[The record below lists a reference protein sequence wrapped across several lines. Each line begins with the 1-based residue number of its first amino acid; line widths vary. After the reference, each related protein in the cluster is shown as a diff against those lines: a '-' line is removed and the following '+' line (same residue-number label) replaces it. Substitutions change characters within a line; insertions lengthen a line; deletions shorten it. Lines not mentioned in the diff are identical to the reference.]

1 LVVHGAVVCARW
13 RKPSEPGMIASETV
27 LRDLD
32 IADIRFK
39 IEE

>member
-1 LVVHGAVVCARW
+1 MRRCARDGGGEI
-13 RKPSEPGMIASETV
+13 EPGMIASETV

-32 IADIRFK
+32 TADIRFK